1 MESAFR
7 KIRNTVSIVLTIMML
22 FSISSSAFASK
33 SPPLSESGAKAGIDE
48 LVPYMRINE
57 SGFFALDQESIPP
70 SLKVS
75 NRTIENIQIE
85 FSEINAHLKEIPLSQ
100 RPRVTDTGQVEIQG
114 LLMDSST
121 MSELTTLSCIHV
133 ERWVLDTIGWT
144 AIIYGAGAVTI
155 GLFVAGTIVGIPVGA
170 ILQAL
175 GLWEGVLGT
184 YFLWYVDQ
192 YYPYGVDVC

>member
-1 MESAFR
+1 
-7 KIRNTVSIVLTIMML
+7 
-22 FSISSSAFASK
+22 
-33 SPPLSESGAKAGIDE
+33 
-48 LVPYMRINE
+48 
-57 SGFFALDQESIPP
+57 
-70 SLKVS
+70 
-75 NRTIENIQIE
+75 
-85 FSEINAHLKEIPLSQ
+85 
-100 RPRVTDTGQVEIQG
+100 
-114 LLMDSST
+114 MDSST

-144 AIIYGAGAVTI
+144 AIIYGSGAVTI